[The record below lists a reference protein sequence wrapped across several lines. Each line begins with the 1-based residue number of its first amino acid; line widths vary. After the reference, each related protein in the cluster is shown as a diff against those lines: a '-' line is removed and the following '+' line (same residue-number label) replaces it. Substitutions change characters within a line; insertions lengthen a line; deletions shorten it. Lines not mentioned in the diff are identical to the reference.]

1 MPRTGVHRHL
11 PSAQVPPWTV
21 RRDHTAN
28 KAIPKILK
36 PDWTRLMT
44 TRTSELVPSD
54 MKGLWG
60 FVPACSTPDAAD
72 VNAVDTIDTDAL
84 ASLVDRLVR
93 DGVDGIV
100 TTGSAGES
108 HTLSDDEYRT
118 LITTVVETVN
128 ARVPVFVGASTLNT
142 RDSIRRARVIADLG
156 ADGIMSGPPMYLPQT
171 AENAVQYY
179 KDLAEAVPELAI
191 MIYQNPHAFRITLPP
206 GAFRELA
213 QIRNVVAL
221 KQTSMD
227 IFNVIGAIKAVKDK
241 MSVLVLDQ
249 LMYPAM
255 MFGAA
260 GAWSIDVCMGPWP
273 ALSLRDACQRGN
285 WTEAAAIADQ
295 MQAPFR
301 TLGLTMEE
309 FQAMQSAW
317 WKMAIDT
324 AGYGRAG
331 AARPPFVH
339 IPQTVVDSAHR
350 YGERWAGLAERY
362 HRSREAAGL
371 PPAAAN
377 VAAASS

>member
-1 MPRTGVHRHL
+1 MT
-11 PSAQVPPWTV
+11 
-21 RRDHTAN
+21 RRAN
-28 KAIPKILK
+28 
-36 PDWTRLMT
+36 
-44 TRTSELVPSD
+44 ELVPSD
-54 MKGLWG
+54 MKGGLWA

-72 VNAVDTIDTDAL
+72 VHAVDTIDTDAL
-84 ASLVDRLVR
+84 TSLVDRLVR
-93 DGVDGIV
+93 DGGVDGIV

-171 AENAVQYY
+171 TENAVQYY

-213 QIRNVVAL
+213 QVRNIIAL

-227 IFNVIGAIKAVKDK
+227 IFNVIGAIKAVEDKK

-273 ALSLRDACQRGN
+273 ALSLRDACQRGD
-285 WTEAAAIADQ
+285 WTEAATIADQ
-295 MQAPFR
+295 MQAPI
-301 TLGLTMEE
+301 
-309 FQAMQSAW
+309 S
-317 WKMAIDT
+317 D
-324 AGYGRAG
+324 
-331 AARPPFVH
+331 
-339 IPQTVVDSAHR
+339 
-350 YGERWAGLAERY
+350 AGLDYGGVPSHAV
-362 HRSREAAGL
+362 GL
-371 PPAAAN
+371 VEDRDRHCGLWACWGGGPAALR
-377 VAAASS
+377 SHTEDHH

>member
-1 MPRTGVHRHL
+1 MR
-11 PSAQVPPWTV
+11 
-21 RRDHTAN
+21 
-28 KAIPKILK
+28 
-36 PDWTRLMT
+36 
-44 TRTSELVPSD
+44 
-54 MKGLWG
+54 GLWA

-72 VNAVDTIDTDAL
+72 VNAVNTIDTDAL
-84 ASLVDRLVR
+84 SSLVDRLVR
-93 DGVDGIV
+93 DGADGIV

-108 HTLSDDEYRT
+108 HTLNDEEYRT
-118 LITTVVETVN
+118 LITTVVETVDR
-128 ARVPVFVGASTLNT
+128 RVPVFVGASTLNT
-142 RDSIRRARVIADLG
+142 RDSIRRARLIADLG

-171 AENAVQYY
+171 PENAVQYY

-227 IFNVIGAIKAVKDK
+227 IFNVIGAIKAVEDK

-273 ALSLRDACQRGN
+273 ALSLRDACQRGD

-317 WKMAIDT
+317 WKIAIDT
-324 AGYGRAG
+324 AGYGHAG

-339 IPQTVVDSAHR
+339 IPETVVESAQR
-350 YGERWAGLAERY
+350 YGQHWIGLAERY
-362 HRSREAAGL
+362 HLSREAA
-371 PPAAAN
+371 AADGI
-377 VAAASS
+377 ASSGSAHPTS

>member
-1 MPRTGVHRHL
+1 M
-11 PSAQVPPWTV
+11 
-21 RRDHTAN
+21 
-28 KAIPKILK
+28 
-36 PDWTRLMT
+36 TRQT
-44 TRTSELVPSD
+44 NTLVPSD
-54 MKGLWG
+54 MKGLWA

-72 VNAVDTIDTDAL
+72 LNAVDTIDTDAL
-84 ASLVDRLVR
+84 TSLVDRLVR

-108 HTLSDDEYRT
+108 HTLTDPEYRT
-118 LITTVVETVN
+118 LITTVMETVN
-128 ARVPVFVGASTLNT
+128 GRVPVFVGASTLNT
-142 RDSIRRARVIADLG
+142 RESIRRARLIADLG

-171 AENAVQYY
+171 TENAVQYY

-206 GAFRELA
+206 AAFRELA
-213 QIRNVVAL
+213 QVPNVVAL

-273 ALSLRDACQRGN
+273 ALSLRDACQRGD
-285 WTEAAAIADQ
+285 WTEATAIADQ

-317 WKMAIDT
+317 WKIAIDT

-339 IPQTVVDSAHR
+339 IPKTVVESAHR
-350 YGERWAGLAERY
+350 YGQRWAGLAERY
-362 HRSREAAGL
+362 HRAREAAGL
-371 PPAAAN
+371 RPAPADGPGIPTSTSGKELQGGDLPLSPAR
-377 VAAASS
+377 

>member
-1 MPRTGVHRHL
+1 
-11 PSAQVPPWTV
+11 
-21 RRDHTAN
+21 
-28 KAIPKILK
+28 
-36 PDWTRLMT
+36 MT
-44 TRTSELVPSD
+44 TRSSELVPSD

-206 GAFRELA
+206 GAFRSWP
-213 QIRNVVAL
+213 R
-221 KQTSMD
+221 
-227 IFNVIGAIKAVKDK
+227 FAI
-241 MSVLVLDQ
+241 
-249 LMYPAM
+249 
-255 MFGAA
+255 
-260 GAWSIDVCMGPWP
+260 
-273 ALSLRDACQRGN
+273 SLRSSRPR
-285 WTEAAAIADQ
+285 WT
-295 MQAPFR
+295 
-301 TLGLTMEE
+301 
-309 FQAMQSAW
+309 
-317 WKMAIDT
+317 
-324 AGYGRAG
+324 
-331 AARPPFVH
+331 
-339 IPQTVVDSAHR
+339 
-350 YGERWAGLAERY
+350 
-362 HRSREAAGL
+362 
-371 PPAAAN
+371 
-377 VAAASS
+377 SSM

>member
-1 MPRTGVHRHL
+1 MPRTGMHRHL
-11 PSAQVPPWTV
+11 PSTQVPPWTV

-28 KAIPKILK
+28 NAIPKILK

-54 MKGLWG
+54 MKGGLWG

-156 ADGIMSGPPMYLPQT
+156 GADGIMSGPPMYLPQT

-213 QIRNVVAL
+213 QIRNIVAL

-249 LMYPAM
+249 LMYPPAM

-260 GAWSIDVCMGPWP
+260 GAWSIDVCMGLGPRFRC
-273 ALSLRDACQRGN
+273 AMHASVATGQR
-285 WTEAAAIADQ
+285 
-295 MQAPFR
+295 P
-301 TLGLTMEE
+301 
-309 FQAMQSAW
+309 
-317 WKMAIDT
+317 
-324 AGYGRAG
+324 
-331 AARPPFVH
+331 RPSPTRCRRHF
-339 IPQTVVDSAHR
+339 
-350 YGERWAGLAERY
+350 ERWA
-362 HRSREAAGL
+362 
-371 PPAAAN
+371 
-377 VAAASS
+377 